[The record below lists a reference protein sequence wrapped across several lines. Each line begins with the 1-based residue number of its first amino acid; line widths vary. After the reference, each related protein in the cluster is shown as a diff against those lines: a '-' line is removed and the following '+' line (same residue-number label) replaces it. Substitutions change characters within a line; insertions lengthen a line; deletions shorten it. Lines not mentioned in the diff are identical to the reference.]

1 MIFLTAIAV
10 GTLASVYLL
19 LALLSV
25 LRLRLSVRQALLYVP
40 LQVAFSVDARA
51 IADARAE
58 GAPVIY
64 FVVHRSRLDPA
75 LMLALLPDDTLHIL
89 DDDSARSVWLEPW
102 RELARTIV
110 FNAKHVFVSRRLVQV
125 LKRKGR
131 IAVYVPEDVEPD
143 VRSFR
148 LYRAI
153 SRIALQA
160 DARIVPIFVDGS
172 ERLPR
177 FLRFGGTARPSLRAR
192 LTIGALRGQTITELV
207 KASIEG
213 SNTGSNALFDRV
225 AEVRALTRSAGR
237 TLFTGVVEAACRFG
251 PAQEAVEDT
260 ISGTLS
266 YRKLLIAARIFAA
279 RFARTTAPGETVGV
293 LMPNGNGLAVTF
305 LALWSAGR
313 SVCPINSTAGAA
325 SITSSVRTV
334 PLRLVVSS
342 RQFVK
347 KANLEAVVAAA
358 EAGGARFLWIE
369 DWREA
374 ITRFEQV
381 VGALLWRVPVGRQEP
396 DAPAAILFSSG
407 SEGLPKAIVLS
418 HANLFTNAMQVES
431 RLAIG
436 PSDRLLAVLPAF
448 HALGLTGSVT
458 LPLLTGV
465 RTYYYPTPLHFRQ
478 IPEVA
483 AKTKPTVM
491 FATDTFLSAYAKAA
505 KDGDFNSLRLV
516 VAGAEPLRPGTAQQW
531 TERFGVTPL
540 EGYGLTEA
548 SPVLAMNTAAH
559 NRLGTVGRTLPGLRG
574 RLEPV
579 DGVPQ
584 GGRLAVSGP
593 NIMLGY
599 ILPEN
604 PGVLTTPP
612 NGWHDTGDIVS
623 VDREGYLTVVG
634 RVKRFAKIAGEMV
647 SLAAVETVAERIWP
661 DGRHAAAALP
671 DPKRGQRIV
680 LVTTSSEADVTTFRQ
695 GARAA
700 GLAEIAVPD
709 TIVRVNEL
717 PTLGSGKVDGPAVQ
731 RLAEEPPP
739 AAVA

>member
-1 MIFLTAIAV
+1 MILTAIAI
-10 GTLASVYLL
+10 GTLASAYLL
-19 LALLSV
+19 LALAAMV
-25 LRLRLSVRQALLYVP
+25 RLGLSVRQALLYVP
-40 LQVAFSVDARA
+40 MRAAFRIDDRAMVA
-51 IADARAE
+51 ARAE
-58 GAPVIY
+58 NAPVIY
-64 FVVHRSRLDPA
+64 VVVHRSRLEPA
-75 LMLALLPDDTLHIL
+75 LMLTLLPEDTLHIL
-89 DDDSARSVWLEPW
+89 DEGSARSAWLEPW
-102 RELARTIV
+102 RELARTII
-110 FNAKHVFVSRRLVQV
+110 FNAEHVFVSRRLVRV

-131 IAVYVPEDVEPD
+131 IAAYVPEDVEPD

-160 DARIVPIFVDGS
+160 DARIVPIFVDGA

-177 FLRFGGTARPSLRAR
+177 FLGGDKSAQPSLRTR
-192 LTIGALRGQTITELV
+192 LTIGALPGETITDLV
-207 KASIEG
+207 KVGIEG
-213 SNTGSNALFDRV
+213 STTGSNALFDRV
-225 AEVRALTRSAGR
+225 ADLRARTKSSGR
-237 TLFTGVVEAACRFG
+237 TLFTGVVQAATRFG
-251 PAQEAVEDT
+251 PAREAVEDT
-260 ISGTLS
+260 VSGTLT

-293 LMPNGNGLAVTF
+293 LLPNGNGLAIS
-305 LALWSAGR
+305 LLGLWSAGR
-313 SVCPINSTAGAA
+313 AACPINSTAGVASMTSAA
-325 SITSSVRTV
+325 RTV
-334 PLRLVVSS
+334 PLRLILSS
-342 RQFVK
+342 RLFVK
-347 KANLEAVVAAA
+347 KAGLEAIVAAA
-358 EAGGARFLWIE
+358 ETGGARFVWIE
-369 DWREA
+369 DWRGA
-374 ITRFEQV
+374 ITGFERFV
-381 VGALLWRVPVGRQEP
+381 AALLWRVPVGRQDP
-396 DAPAAILFSSG
+396 DTPAAILFSSG

-418 HANLFTNAMQVES
+418 HANLLANAMQVEA

-478 IPEVA
+478 IPEIA
-483 AKTKPTVM
+483 AATKPTVL
-491 FATDTFLSAYAKAA
+491 FATDTFLAAYGKAA
-505 KDGDFNSLRLV
+505 KDGDFASLRLV
-516 VAGAEPLRPGTAQQW
+516 VAGAEPLRPGTTRQW
-531 TERFGVTPL
+531 TERFGVAPL

-548 SPVLAMNTAAH
+548 SPVLSLNTATH
-559 NRLGTVGRTLPGLRG
+559 NRAGTVGRALPGLRG

-579 DGVPQ
+579 EGVPQ

-593 NIMLGY
+593 NVMLGY

-604 PGVLTTPP
+604 PGMLTTLP

-623 VDREGYLTVVG
+623 VDREGYLTILG

-647 SLAAVETVAERIWP
+647 SLAAVESVAERVWP

-680 LVTTSSEADVTTFRQ
+680 LVTTSADADVSAFRR

-700 GLAEIAVPD
+700 GLADIAVPD
-709 TIVRVNEL
+709 AIVHVSEI
-717 PTLGSGKVDGPAVQ
+717 PTLGSGKTDGPAVQ
-731 RLAEEPPP
+731 RLAEEPPA